1 MIESGYA
8 YNSANHALT
17 HYSQQPPDYES
28 STYQTKEL
36 LLEGLSDWR
45 FSYWD
50 GQAWE
55 AHWAENG
62 QLPRAIKINFRF
74 LDRQTEEEYVVNIP
88 VSQ

>member
-45 FSYWD
+45 FSYRDGGAWQSAWD
-50 GQAWE
+50 KTD
-55 AHWAENG
+55 
-62 QLPRAIKINFRF
+62 QLPKTVKINFRF
-74 LDRQTEEEYVVNIP
+74 ADETKEEEFVVNIQVGP
-88 VSQ
+88 